1 MSDIFE
7 RAGSPTR
14 KTPTKTKTTR
24 KLFADT
30 PPPKPKPKKVRF
42 NKEEKS
48 EEKRGAKVLPKEKTG
63 REKILE
69 LYYDPK
75 TGLTSPKKL
84 WERMKKLGYNVTL
97 KAVKEAV
104 GSQEIDQVFRQ
115 VQRKKEQYSAI
126 ISPGKRNNYQM
137 DLIEFPKFKKA
148 NDNYRY
154 AMVCIDVWSRYAVA
168 VPLKKKETQPMIR
181 AWRKTV
187 NLMGEP
193 RNLNTDEEGAVM
205 GKEFQDLLREQG
217 IKHWAWG
224 PENKANNQVIERL
237 NRTLRQ
243 VLRKMMRVQKT
254 KRWIQ
259 FISDLFDNY
268 NTTRNE
274 AVRGV
279 PQEIWEG
286 KEDPNPKNIR
296 QVPPQ
301 FEVGD
306 TVRVEK
312 AYDLFAK
319 KSEAKTHGKSVY
331 TVIEVPKQGEG
342 KQVTVRNS
350 KGKVLTKTSYKLQ
363 KVGSRVEDRSKKETK
378 EEKTKRKT
386 KEEKIKGEERSARA
400 MAKEGLTEPVEKPKA
415 RTRTQARKKQ
425 DDGAV
430 SMKNAVS
437 GRRRR

>member
-14 KTPTKTKTTR
+14 KPPTKTKTTR

-30 PPPKPKPKKVRF
+30 PTPKKVRF
-42 NKEEKS
+42 NREEKS
-48 EEKRGAKVLPKEKTG
+48 EEKRGAKVLSKESKTG

-69 LYYDPK
+69 LFYDPK
-75 TGLTSPKKL
+75 TGLVSSKKL
-84 WERMKKLGYNVTL
+84 WERMKKMGYNVTL

-115 VQRKKEQYSAI
+115 IQRKRINYSAI
-126 ISPGKRNNYQM
+126 ISPGKRNNFQM
-137 DLIEFPKFKKA
+137 DLLELPRFKKA
-148 NDNYRY
+148 NENYRY
-154 AMVCIDVWSRYAVA
+154 VMVCIDVWSRYAVA
-168 VPLKKKETQPMIR
+168 VPLKKKETQHMIR
-181 AWRKTV
+181 AWKKV
-187 NLMGEP
+187 VSEMGLP
-193 RNLNTDEEGAVM
+193 RNLNTDLEGAVM
-205 GKEFQDLLREQG
+205 GGPFQGLLKEQG

-243 VLRKMMRVQKT
+243 TLRKMMRLKKTQK
-254 KRWIQ
+254 WIV
-259 FISDLFDNY
+259 FLTDLFDNY

-301 FEVGD
+301 FQVGD

-312 AYDLFAK
+312 QYDLFAK
-319 KSEAKTHGKSVY
+319 KSQAKSYSKSVY
-331 TVIEVPKQGEG
+331 KVISVPKQGEG
-342 KQVTVRNS
+342 KQVTVRNN
-350 KGKVLTKTSYKLQ
+350 KGKMLKKISYKLQ
-363 KVGSRVEDRSKKETK
+363 KVGRVEDRSKKETE
-378 EEKTKRKT
+378 EEKVKRKA
-386 KEEKIKGEERSARA
+386 KREKMAGQERSARA
-400 MAKEGLTEPVEKPKA
+400 LAKEGLTEPVEKPKA
-415 RTRTQARKKQ
+415 RTRTQAIKKQ

-430 SMKNAVS
+430 SARNVVS
-437 GRRRR
+437 GRRKRKG

>member
-1 MSDIFE
+1 MSDIFD

-30 PPPKPKPKKVRF
+30 PPPKPKLKKVRF
-42 NKEEKS
+42 NQEEKA
-48 EEKRGAKVLPKEKTG
+48 EEKRGGKMLPKEKTG
-63 REKILE
+63 REKILQ

-115 VQRKKEQYSAI
+115 VQRKKNQYSAT
-126 ISPGKRNNYQM
+126 ISPGKRNNFQM
-137 DLIEFPKFKKA
+137 DLIEFPKFKKE

-181 AWRKTV
+181 AWQKVVT
-187 NLMGEP
+187 LMGEP
-193 RNLNTDEEGAVM
+193 RNLNTDLEGAVM
-205 GKEFQDLLREQG
+205 GKTFQDLLKEQG

-312 AYDLFAK
+312 TFDLFAK
-319 KSEAKTHGKSVY
+319 KSESKTFSKSVY

-342 KQVTVRNS
+342 KQVAVQNS
-350 KGKVLTKTSYKLQ
+350 KGKVLKKMSYKLQ
-363 KVGSRVEDRSKKETK
+363 KVGRTEDRNRKESK
-378 EEKTKRKT
+378 EEKEKRKT
-386 KEEKIKGEERSARA
+386 KEQKTAGQERSARA

-430 SMKNAVS
+430 SMRNAVKG
-437 GRRRR
+437 GRRR